1 MHVPSKAIIPPP
13 SKAPPPP
20 RTPAKASQGIARS
33 KSPPIMEVPSL
44 LSKTKRESIDI
55 ETTKLGGRGGG
66 DVSEIKTTPVAL
78 WRQYSEPD
86 AKAMREIERDLNAL
100 PLTPPFD
107 PHGNVTGE
115 APSDLHG
122 LGLPTNLMYAKTT
135 PLALHSDENT
145 AANNNAYGSVNDV
158 YYSNESYNNKIQM
171 MANVHVLIQ
180 QQQQMNDKK
189 KNGQ

>member
-1 MHVPSKAIIPPP
+1 MVYIVKGVS
-13 SKAPPPP
+13 
-20 RTPAKASQGIARS
+20 
-33 KSPPIMEVPSL
+33 SL

-55 ETTKLGGRGGG
+55 ETTKLAGE
-66 DVSEIKTTPVAL
+66 DVAVNVVEIKTPVPL

-171 MANVHVLIQ
+171 MANALIQHAQ
-180 QQQQMNDKK
+180 QQQQHNK
-189 KNGQ
+189 